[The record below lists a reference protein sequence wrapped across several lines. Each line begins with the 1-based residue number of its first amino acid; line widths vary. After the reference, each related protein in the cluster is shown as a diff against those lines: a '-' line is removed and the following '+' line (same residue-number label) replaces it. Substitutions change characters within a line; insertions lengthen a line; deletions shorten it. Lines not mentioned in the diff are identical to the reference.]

1 MNLAD
6 RPAVVQALNNLPHN
20 DRSSVTKAAL
30 EAAVK
35 ALPDAEAEEV
45 RAIAKALASRVNRM
59 GSLVALEVLA
69 AIGILLAESGGA
81 P

>member
-1 MNLAD
+1 MNFAD
-6 RPAVVQALNNLPHN
+6 RPAVVQALNDLSHN

-30 EAAVK
+30 EAAIK

-45 RAIAKALASRVNRM
+45 QAMAKSLAARVNRM
-59 GSLVALEVLA
+59 GNLVALEVLA
-69 AIGILLAESGGA
+69 AIGILLAKDGGA